1 MKRAAIL
8 FVLFI
13 TVFASC
19 KRELTSSAY
28 FLLPEEGSRI
38 KRGSEI
44 TLKLSGE
51 AGSFDSVQ
59 YLLDTAYVGS
69 KQDTSSLKISSQ
81 DLGLGIRILTAKIYN
96 GENVK
101 ETTTNIV
108 VLPEKAPL
116 RYTYEVVNTFPHD
129 SSAYTQGLEYQDGIF
144 YESDG
149 GYASQGDIGG
159 SSLRKVEPA
168 SGKILKKLDMS
179 GNVFAEGLTLVGD
192 RLIQLTWENRI
203 GFVYHKDSFEKLA
216 EFPYQESQQGW
227 GLCFDGKRIYKS
239 DGSNRIYTLNKDSYV
254 EEGYVEVYDQDGPV
268 VSLNELEWIDGQ
280 IYANVYE
287 TDRIVIIDPAS
298 GAVTADINM
307 SGLLPAKDR
316 FENTNVLNGI
326 AWDAKG
332 KRLFVTGK
340 KWNTLFEIKLKEVK

>member
-1 MKRAAIL
+1 MKKAAIL
-8 FVLFI
+8 FVLFVS
-13 TVFASC
+13 VFASC

-28 FLLPEEGSRI
+28 FLLPEEGSRV
-38 KRGSEI
+38 KKGSEI

-59 YLLDTAYVGS
+59 YLLDTSYVGS

-81 DLGLGIRILTAKIYN
+81 DLGLGIRILTAKVYN

-108 VLPEKAPL
+108 VLPAKAPL

-149 GYASQGDIGG
+149 GTALQGDIGR
-159 SSLRKVEPA
+159 STLRKVEPA
-168 SGKILKKLDMS
+168 TGKILKKLDMAD
-179 GNVFAEGLTLVGD
+179 NVFAEGLTLVGD
-192 RLIQLTWENRI
+192 KLVQLTWQNRI
-203 GFVYHKDSFEKLA
+203 GFVYNKNSFEKLA
-216 EFPYQESQQGW
+216 EFPYQASAEGW
-227 GLCFDGKRIYKS
+227 GLCFDGNKIYKS
-239 DGSNRIYTLNKDSYV
+239 DGTNRIYTLNKDTYL
-254 EEGYVEVYDQDGPV
+254 EEGFVEVYDQNGPV
-268 VSLNELEWIDGQ
+268 EMLNELEWIDGQ

-287 TDRIVIIDPAS
+287 TDRIVRIEPSS
-298 GAVTADINM
+298 GAVTADINLA
-307 SGLLPAKDR
+307 GLLPAKDR

-340 KWNTLFEIKLKEVK
+340 KWNTLFEIKLKEVQ

>member
-1 MKRAAIL
+1 MKKVAVL

-13 TVFASC
+13 SVFASC

-28 FLLPEEGSRI
+28 FLTPEEGSRV
-38 KRGSEI
+38 KQGSEI
-44 TLKLSGE
+44 TLKLAGE

-59 YLLDTAYVGS
+59 YLLDTTYVGS
-69 KQDTSSLKISSQ
+69 KQDTSSLRVSSQ
-81 DLGLGIRILTAKIYN
+81 SLDLGIRTLTARVFTGK
-96 GENVK
+96 NVR
-101 ETTTNIV
+101 ETTINIV
-108 VLPEKAPL
+108 VLPEKDPI

-159 SSLRKVEPA
+159 SSLRKVDPA
-168 SGKILKKLDMS
+168 SGRVLKKLDMPD
-179 GNVFAEGLTLVGD
+179 NVFAEGLTLVGD

-203 GFVYHKDSFEKLA
+203 GFVYNKDSFEKLA

-227 GLCFDGKRIYKS
+227 GLCFDGSKIYKS
-239 DGSNRIYTLNKDSYV
+239 DGTNRIYTLNKDSYV
-254 EEGYVEVYDQDGPV
+254 EEGYIQVYDQNGPV
-268 VSLNELEWIDGQ
+268 DNLNELEWIDGA
-280 IYANVYE
+280 IYANVYQQ
-287 TDRIVIIDPAS
+287 DRIVRVDPAT
-298 GAVTADINM
+298 GAVTANINM
-307 SGLLPAKDR
+307 TGLLPAKDR
-316 FENTNVLNGI
+316 SQNTDVLNGI

-340 KWNTLFEIKLKEVK
+340 KWNTMFEIRLKEVQ

>member
-1 MKRAAIL
+1 MKKAAVL
-8 FVLFI
+8 LVLFI
-13 TVFASC
+13 SVFVSC

-28 FLLPEEGSRI
+28 FLLPEEGSRV
-38 KRGSEI
+38 KKGSEI
-44 TLKLSGE
+44 TLKLSGD

-59 YLLDTAYVGS
+59 YLLDTTYVGS
-69 KQDTSSLKISSQ
+69 KQDTSSLKVSSQ
-81 DLGLGIRILTAKIYN
+81 ALNLGIRILTAKVYT
-96 GENVK
+96 GDKVK

-108 VLPEKAPL
+108 VLPEKDPL

-168 SGKILKKLDMS
+168 SGRVLKKLDMPD
-179 GNVFAEGLTLVGD
+179 NVFAEGLTLVGD
-192 RLIQLTWENRI
+192 KLVQLTWQNRV
-203 GFVYHKDSFEKLA
+203 GFVYNKNSFEKLA
-216 EFPYQESQQGW
+216 EFPYQASAEGW
-227 GLCFDGKRIYKS
+227 GLCFDGNKIYKS
-239 DGSNRIYTLNKDSYV
+239 DGTNRIYTLNKETYL
-254 EEGYVEVYDQDGPV
+254 EEGYVEVYDQNGPV
-268 VSLNELEWIDGQ
+268 EMLNELEWIEGQ

-287 TDRIVIIDPAS
+287 TDRIVLIDPS
-298 GAVTADINM
+298 TGAVTADINLA
-307 SGLLPAKDR
+307 GLLPDKDR

-340 KWNTLFEIKLKEVK
+340 KWNTMFEIRLKEVQ